1 MRPYGSTNGG
11 SVSVLAISFG
21 NGGKDAVMAVFL
33 DAKGQVHAQA
43 KFDGLGVT
51 EDATDFANFVK
62 EHKPDVVVIG
72 GFTAETHR
80 LRMET
85 DAILKDI
92 AATNA
97 SGTGMIQGMSGF
109 AGEEYL
115 DVLSKRQIPLIYV
128 HDDVAR
134 LYMNSARAIQENPGW
149 PANSR
154 YALGLA
160 RFTQDPLN
168 EYCALGADLVAIT
181 YVPKLQA
188 LVSPA

>member
-1 MRPYGSTNGG
+1 
-11 SVSVLAISFG
+11 
-21 NGGKDAVMAVFL
+21 
-33 DAKGQVHAQA
+33 
-43 KFDGLGVT
+43 
-51 EDATDFANFVK
+51 
-62 EHKPDVVVIG
+62 
-72 GFTAETHR
+72 
-80 LRMET
+80 
-85 DAILKDI
+85 
-92 AATNA
+92 
-97 SGTGMIQGMSGF
+97 MIQGMSGF